1 MMHIME
7 KNEPNKNEAHT
18 SKRKENVCA
27 GVEDACIP
35 PETYC
40 WQLLLQ
46 CELIHDRKSKGTQLR
61 KCTKKKSADVVK
73 REERDEE
80 ED

>member
-1 MMHIME
+1 MR
-7 KNEPNKNEAHT
+7 AHT
-18 SKRKENVCA
+18 RQK
-27 GVEDACIP
+27 I
-35 PETYC
+35 
-40 WQLLLQ
+40 
-46 CELIHDRKSKGTQLR
+46 KGTQLR